1 MQLIVISTNTNNIT
15 DREKLCLIT
24 GYLKGHQYSILARGD
39 NTIQNTQITFRLL
52 HNMIRDKLSI
62 NEQDSDFYKNLAD
75 MLDTFDSII
84 KINSNAEYSS

>member
-1 MQLIVISTNTNNIT
+1 MHLIVNITNTNNLT

-39 NTIQNTQITFRLL
+39 NTIQDTQITFRLL
-52 HNMIRDKLSI
+52 HNKIRDKLDI
-62 NEQDSDFYKNLAD
+62 REQGSDFYKNLAD

-84 KINSNAEYSS
+84 KINSNT